1 MNIVLTLTRRN
12 LLVFVRDPLSI
23 LFSLLGPL
31 ILFLLY
37 KLFLGGWRIASITS
51 HAPDAD
57 LREVHGFVD
66 AWMFGGIVALCTM
79 STPLSALSVFMDDAG
94 SNRFRDF
101 LVSPIK
107 RGQLVLGYLLAAF
120 TVGVVMSVLVLTI
133 GLVYLRFVSGVVPGV
148 PDIASALGWVLLST
162 GAFTAMWA
170 LVVSFLR
177 TNGAFSAVSTIV
189 GTAVGFVAG
198 AYIPLGL
205 IPAAV
210 RSTLSALP
218 FAQSTMLLRQS
229 LAADSLSTLLRSNVS
244 ATGALNKFYG
254 IDLTVAGS
262 AVPTWY
268 AIGLLAL
275 VAIVFTALS
284 AVRVRGR
291 IR

>member
-37 KLFLGGWRIASITS
+37 KLFLGELQVASIIGD
-51 HAPDAD
+51 APDAD
-57 LREVHGFVD
+57 LRQVHGFVD
-66 AWMFGGIVALCTM
+66 AWMFGGIVALSTM
-79 STPLSALSVFMDDAG
+79 TTPLSALSVFMDDAG

-107 RGQLVLGYLLAAF
+107 RSQLVFGYLLAAF
-120 TVGVVMSVLVLTI
+120 TVGLVMSVLVLAF
-133 GLVYLRFVSGVVPGV
+133 GLLYLGFVSGVVPEV
-148 PDIASALGWVLLST
+148 PEVASALGSVLLST
-162 GAFTAMWA
+162 AAFTAMWA

-189 GTAVGFVAG
+189 GTVVGFVAG

-205 IPAAV
+205 IPEAV
-210 RSTLSALP
+210 RSTLSAFP

-229 LAADSLSTLLRSNVS
+229 LAADSLSTLLGSSVS
-244 ATGALNKFYG
+244 ATDTLNEFYG
-254 IDLTVAGS
+254 IDLTAAGW

-275 VAIVFTALS
+275 VAIVFTVLA
-284 AVRVRGR
+284 AVRVRRR

>member
-1 MNIVLTLTRRN
+1 MNIVLALTRRN

-37 KLFLGGWRIASITS
+37 KLFLGELQVASIVG

-57 LREVHGFVD
+57 LRQVHGFVD

>member
-1 MNIVLTLTRRN
+1 MNVVLTLTRRN
-12 LLVFVRDPLSI
+12 LIVFVRDPLSI

-37 KLFLGGWRIASITS
+37 KLFLGELQVASIIG

-57 LREVHGFVD
+57 LRQVHGFVD
-66 AWMFGGIVALCTM
+66 AWMFGGIVALSTM
-79 STPLSALSVFMDDAG
+79 TTPLSALSVFMDDAG

-101 LVSPIK
+101 LVSPIN
-107 RGQLVLGYLLAAF
+107 RRQLVLGYLLAAF
-120 TVGVVMSVLVLTI
+120 TVGMVMTVLVLAI
-133 GLVYLRFVSGVVPGV
+133 GLLYLGLVSGVVPGV
-148 PDIASALGWVLLST
+148 PEVTSALGWVLLST
-162 GAFTAMWA
+162 AAFTAMWA

-205 IPAAV
+205 IPGAV
-210 RSTLSALP
+210 RSTLSAFP
-218 FAQSTMLLRQS
+218 FAQSAMLLRQS
-229 LAADSLSTLLRSNVS
+229 LAAHSLSSLVGSNATAIDTLNE
-244 ATGALNKFYG
+244 FYG
-254 IDLTVAGS
+254 IDLTVAGW

-268 AIGLLAL
+268 AIGVLGL
-275 VAIVFTALS
+275 VAVVFTVLA
-284 AVRVRGR
+284 AARVRGR